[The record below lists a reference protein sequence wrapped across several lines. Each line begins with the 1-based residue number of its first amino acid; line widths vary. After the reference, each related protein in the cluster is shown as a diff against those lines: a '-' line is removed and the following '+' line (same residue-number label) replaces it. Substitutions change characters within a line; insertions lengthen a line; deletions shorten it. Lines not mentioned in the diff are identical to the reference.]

1 MIKNIDWS
9 KKPEIRWEKRL
20 CPICN
25 EPTGEYSK
33 CHDPSTKKLFDGQFD
48 EDSGFP
54 RTIEV
59 NGEILPL
66 FSPQCA
72 FRKSN
77 EYIVFVNYPIT
88 VEMINVFGAIDGIER
103 ILVKSPYRM
112 NVVIAEQ
119 FDEASIKLTV
129 NKSYKDFITKK
140 IKDLNDN

>member
-1 MIKNIDWS
+1 MKKKVDWT

-33 CHDPSTKKLFDGQFD
+33 CHDPSTKKVFENDGESD
-48 EDSGFP
+48 GFP
-54 RTIEV
+54 KTIEI

-77 EYIVFVNYPIT
+77 EFIVFLNYPIT
-88 VEMINVFGAIDGIER
+88 YSLANELSEIDGVER
-103 ILVKSPYRM
+103 ICVKSPYRM

-119 FDEASIKLTV
+119 FSEANVKAAFNKVYRDHIMRCAKDEKEGS
-129 NKSYKDFITKK
+129 
-140 IKDLNDN
+140 

>member
-1 MIKNIDWS
+1 MVKNTDWL

-33 CHDPSTKKLFDGQFD
+33 CHDPGTKKIFEGLFD
-48 EDSGFP
+48 EDSSFP
-54 RTIEV
+54 KTIEI

-88 VEMINVFGAIDGIER
+88 VEMVELLGAIDGVEK

-112 NVVIAEQ
+112 NIVIAEQ
-119 FDEASIKLTV
+119 FDESLIKTAF
-129 NKSYKDFITKK
+129 NKNYKDLITRK
-140 IKDLNDN
+140 IKENTK